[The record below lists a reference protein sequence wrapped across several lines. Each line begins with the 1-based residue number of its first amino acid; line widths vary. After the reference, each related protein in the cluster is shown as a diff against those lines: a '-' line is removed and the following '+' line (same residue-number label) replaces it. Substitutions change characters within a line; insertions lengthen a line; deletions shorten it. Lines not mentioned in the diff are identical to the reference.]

1 MTDLIYIG
9 IVAAFF
15 AVSGFYAR
23 FCGKLW
29 LWKITSWAAFR
40 CCCSSTSSWR
50 CFTRR
55 NF

>member
-23 FCGKLW
+23 FCGKL
-29 LWKITSWAAFR
+29 
-40 CCCSSTSSWR
+40 
-50 CFTRR
+50 
-55 NF
+55 